1 MQRELE
7 DLSFAGGTEEEIAQ
21 LKRSKIESERRCKEQ
36 EEELDDLAGQ
46 VQMLE
51 QAKLRLEMTIETMR
65 KDSRREAQ
73 QREDELEDVRGSMF
87 KKVKALECQLENE
100 HEERTL
106 LLREKN
112 ELERRLVNLQDQDR
126 VDRANEEAANHKLR
140 RDIRKY
146 KALLKDCQA
155 QLDRLKTDSPNK
167 AMIRQMKNQLEDLET
182 ARALAVKARQTAESE
197 LSTVQQMLDDSQR
210 NRSDAEDKA
219 NRVARERLELQTQIE
234 ENEEEMAELMKRFT
248 ATVKQLNMEQSMNSD
263 FDIKV
268 TELELERNSLK
279 EQVAELMA
287 RVENVENMNDPA
299 VSLTSKRQELRI
311 KELESKLE
319 LEVATK
325 SRVEVQYNRNKET
338 IERLQTEIQTIQH
351 KEAQGQDALK
361 KNQKGLRCVPL
372 KFPHLS
378 SDGNEVEYC
387 ACYTGSCGRSSTSC
401 RTASRRTSP
410 SERTW
415 RSDSRCRRL
424 RRFRSR
430 TTCV

>member
-1 MQRELE
+1 MDLELKDERLSAMQRELE

-21 LKRSKIESERRCKEQ
+21 LKRAKIESERRCKEQ

-46 VQMLE
+46 VQVRIEHFYCLLVADLFFAFQLLE
-51 QAKLRLEMTIETMR
+51 QSKLRLEMTIETMR

-73 QREDELEDVRGSMF
+73 QREDELEDVRGSAF

-100 HEERTL
+100 HEERTM

-126 VDRANEEAANHKLR
+126 VDRANEEAVNHKLR
-140 RDIRKY
+140 RDLRKY
-146 KALLKDCQA
+146 KALLKDCQT

-182 ARALAVKARQTAESE
+182 ARAIAVKAKQTVETE
-197 LSTVQQMLDDSQR
+197 LSSVQQMLEDAQR
-210 NRSDAEDKA
+210 GRSDAEEKA
-219 NRVARERLELQTQIE
+219 NRGARERIELQAQLE
-234 ENEEEMAELMKRFT
+234 ENEEETSELMKRFT
-248 ATVKQLNMEQSMNSD
+248 ATVKHLNQEQTVNSD
-263 FDIKV
+263 FEIKV

-319 LEVATK
+319 LEMATK
-325 SRVEVQYNRNKET
+325 SRIEVQYNRNKET
-338 IERLQTEIQTIQH
+338 IERLQMEIQTIQH
-351 KEAQGQDALK
+351 KDAQTQDALK
-361 KNQKGLRCVPL
+361 KNQKSLR
-372 KFPHLS
+372 
-378 SDGNEVEYC
+378 
-387 ACYTGSCGRSSTSC
+387 
-401 RTASRRTSP
+401 
-410 SERTW
+410 
-415 RSDSRCRRL
+415 
-424 RRFRSR
+424 
-430 TTCV
+430 

>member
-1 MQRELE
+1 MSAMQRELE

-21 LKRSKIESERRCKEQ
+21 LKRAKIESERRSKEQ

-46 VQMLE
+46 VQLLE

-126 VDRANEEAANHKLR
+126 VDRANEEAVNHKLR
-140 RDIRKY
+140 RDLRKY
-146 KALLKDCQA
+146 KALLKDAQT

-182 ARALAVKARQTAESE
+182 ARSLAVKARQTAETE
-197 LSTVQQMLDDSQR
+197 LSSVQQMLDDSQR
-210 NRSDAEDKA
+210 SRSDAEEKA
-219 NRVARERLELQTQIE
+219 NRAARERLELQTQIE
-234 ENEEEMAELMKRFT
+234 ENEEELSELMKRFT
-248 ATVKQLNMEQSMNSD
+248 TTVKQLNVEQSMNSD

-299 VSLTSKRQELRI
+299 VSLTSKRQELKI

-319 LEVATK
+319 LEIATK
-325 SRVEVQYNRNKET
+325 SRVEVQYTRNKET
-338 IERLQTEIQTIQH
+338 IERLQIEIQTIH
-351 KEAQGQDALK
+351 SKEAQGQEALK
-361 KNQKGLRCVPL
+361 RNQKSLR
-372 KFPHLS
+372 
-378 SDGNEVEYC
+378 
-387 ACYTGSCGRSSTSC
+387 
-401 RTASRRTSP
+401 
-410 SERTW
+410 
-415 RSDSRCRRL
+415 
-424 RRFRSR
+424 
-430 TTCV
+430 

>member
-1 MQRELE
+1 MLTAHVLRAADTYKVLTWSLFSFSSASQDTRLDLELKGEKLSAMQRELE

-46 VQMLE
+46 VQLLE

-87 KKVKALECQLENE
+87 KKVKGLECQLETE

-126 VDRANEEAANHKLR
+126 VDRANEEAVNHKLR
-140 RDIRKY
+140 RDLRKY
-146 KALLKDCQA
+146 KALLKDCQT

-182 ARALAVKARQTAESE
+182 ARAIAVKARQTAEGE
-197 LSTVQQMLDDSQR
+197 LSSVQQMLEDAQR
-210 NRSDAEDKA
+210 SRSDAEEKA

-234 ENEEEMAELMKRFT
+234 ENEEEMSELMKRFT
-248 ATVKQLNMEQSMNSD
+248 STVKQLNSEQSMNSD
-263 FDIKV
+263 FEIKV

-279 EQVAELMA
+279 EQVAELSA

-325 SRVEVQYNRNKET
+325 TRVEVQYNRNKET
-338 IERLQTEIQTIQH
+338 IERLQMEIQTIQH
-351 KEAQGQDALK
+351 KDGQNQDALK
-361 KNQKGLRCVPL
+361 RNQKSLR
-372 KFPHLS
+372 
-378 SDGNEVEYC
+378 
-387 ACYTGSCGRSSTSC
+387 
-401 RTASRRTSP
+401 
-410 SERTW
+410 
-415 RSDSRCRRL
+415 
-424 RRFRSR
+424 
-430 TTCV
+430 